1 MKKELIRLEH
11 VSKSFDGHQVLDG
24 LDLTINE
31 NEFVT
36 LLGPSGC
43 GKTTTLRL
51 IAGFEEPD
59 MGRILRWA
67 RYYPHA
73 AKQTPCQYGV
83 PELFPFFPHG
93 CSRKYCLRTENPR

>member
-51 IAGFEEPD
+51 IARIEEPD
-59 MGRILRWA
+59 MGRILF
-67 RYYPHA
+67 
-73 AKQTPCQYGV
+73 V

>member
-43 GKTTTLRL
+43 GD
-51 IAGFEEPD
+51 AAPY
-59 MGRILRWA
+59 RW
-67 RYYPHA
+67 
-73 AKQTPCQYGV
+73 V
-83 PELFPFFPHG
+83 
-93 CSRKYCLRTENPR
+93 